1 MELINKEFDRQ
12 MKNYFYELA
21 TCDETEFNIF
31 IYDLENEN
39 LKPNVKKYMKTF
51 LKYVKEAR
59 TINESEVK

>member
-31 IYDLENEN
+31 IYVLENEN
-39 LKPNVKKYMKTF
+39 LKPKVKKYMKTF

-59 TINESEVK
+59 TIK

>member
-31 IYDLENEN
+31 IYVLENEN
-39 LKPNVKKYMKTF
+39 LKPKVKKYMKTF

-59 TINESEVK
+59 NKLKN

>member
-39 LKPNVKKYMKTF
+39 LKPKVKKHMKTF
-51 LKYVKEAR
+51 LKYVKKAR

>member
-59 TINESEVK
+59 TIKWKWG